1 MKWSMLRDWSSLRSW
16 KDRIWRNF
24 RRKKPKK
31 LLPNGK
37 STDVPAITEE
47 TTRSRTAKD
56 GNEIGNPETTVT
68 ADAAGNAAATETR
81 TATPKRTAETGLT
94 GKTVIITATGKNVL
108 PKTEADMII
117 RISICRR
124 QKSRN
129 RISVEDMNARLTT
142 DGKKDARNAS
152 VRIAAEKMTGTAS
165 MAEEITTTAVR
176 ITMAKDKTEH
186 PTVRVIHKKG
196 KTNKKEHL

>member
-1 MKWSMLRDWSSLRSW
+1 
-16 KDRIWRNF
+16 
-24 RRKKPKK
+24 
-31 LLPNGK
+31 
-37 STDVPAITEE
+37 
-47 TTRSRTAKD
+47 
-56 GNEIGNPETTVT
+56 
-68 ADAAGNAAATETR
+68 
-81 TATPKRTAETGLT
+81 
-94 GKTVIITATGKNVL
+94 
-108 PKTEADMII
+108 MII

-129 RISVEDMNARLTT
+129 RISVEDMNARPTT